1 MTGPS
6 AHRTVTVV
14 VPVYDGLDEV
24 RACLD
29 SVRRWTPATV
39 GDRAVD
45 VLVIDD
51 AAPDPAVRA
60 LVDEFAAT
68 TTDLPVAAVHQPDNL
83 GFVRTAN
90 AGMAAAPGDVV
101 LLNADTVVTEGWLEQ
116 LAAVADEPFV
126 ATVTPLTNHGSICT
140 VPVEIVDAFDLD
152 LDGDQPRIDE
162 AAAFVTARSLHR
174 RPELISGV
182 GFCMWVT
189 RAALDAVGDFDQE
202 TFGRGYGEEVDFC
215 IRASRAGFR
224 HLADDATFVFH
235 HGGVSFG
242 DESVPSQAV
251 ASRVIHDRYR
261 FFARANRLERGDD
274 PLRVPFAALR
284 TGLHQRDATRP
295 HVLHLL
301 HAPPDA
307 VGGTESHVRSLIDDL
322 GEHIDFSVFFPT
334 NSGFVVRTNWRTGQ
348 GEIVVDELLFPGAA
362 HRVRRLQDQNVA
374 MALQTVLDVLHVD
387 AVHVQ
392 NLVNLSL
399 APFDVLDRFDGPVIC
414 SIHDLFLAC
423 PSHSVLYR
431 STVSCGLPDD
441 PAACAR
447 CLPETAGFPADRLP
461 AHRAVVA
468 RAMEV
473 VDRWIVPSVAALD
486 HLARVYD
493 LPAERVEVIPHGALV
508 DVDRL
513 HQDPDPVLVHH
524 EPLRLGFA
532 GRGWAKK
539 GLRSVNEVCEQV
551 RGTSIEVHH
560 FGPLVDEA
568 HPDLHRHG
576 PFDNGVLPDLLR
588 AAGINVMLLPGH
600 VPETFSYVMTEAL
613 AAGIPVI
620 GARHGALG
628 ERIRAGG
635 VGWTIDPER
644 VDDLVQLVLAIDR
657 CRDELWAV
665 TTTVAE
671 TPLARA
677 ADVDQ
682 RYGTIYRAAIREHGK

>member
-1 MTGPS
+1 MTGPGTP
-6 AHRTVTVV
+6 RTVTVI

-29 SVRRWTPATV
+29 SVRRWTPTTV
-39 GDRAVD
+39 GDRSVD
-45 VLVIDD
+45 ILVIDD
-51 AAPDPAVRA
+51 TAPDPAVRG
-60 LVDEFAAT
+60 LVDEFASTAT
-68 TTDLPVAAVHQPDNL
+68 ADLPVAAVHQAENL

-90 AGMAAAPGDVV
+90 AGMALAPGDVV
-101 LLNADTVVTEGWLEQ
+101 LLNADTVVTEGWLDQ
-116 LAAVADEPFV
+116 MATVADDPFV

-140 VPVEIVDAFDLD
+140 VPVEIIEAFGLD
-152 LDGDQPRIDE
+152 DDQPRIDDV
-162 AAAFVTARSLHR
+162 ARFVTASSLHR

-189 RAALDAVGDFDQE
+189 RAALDAVGGFDE
-202 TFGRGYGEEVDFC
+202 ATFGRGYGEEVDFC

-242 DESVPSQAV
+242 DESLPAQAT

-261 FFARANRLERGDD
+261 FFARANRRERGDD

-284 TGLHQRDATRP
+284 TGLHRRNPTRR

-307 VGGTESHVRSLIDDL
+307 VGGTESHVRSLIDAL
-322 GEHIDFSVFFPT
+322 GDDIDFSVFFPT
-334 NSGFVVRTNWRTGQ
+334 NSGFVVRTNWRTDDGS
-348 GEIVVDELLFPGAA
+348 VLVDELAFPGAA
-362 HRVRRLQDQNVA
+362 HRVRRLTDEHVA
-374 MALQTVLDVLHVD
+374 VALQAVLDVLDVD
-387 AVHVQ
+387 VVHVQ

-399 APFDVLDRFDGPVIC
+399 APFDVLARFDGPVIC
-414 SIHDLFLAC
+414 SVHDLFLGC

-447 CLPETAGFPADRLP
+447 CLPETTSFAPERLG
-461 AHRAVVA
+461 AHRAVVE
-468 RAMEV
+468 RAVAV

-508 DVDRL
+508 EVDRL
-513 HQDPDPVLVHH
+513 RRDPDPVLVHH

-539 GLRSVNEVCEQV
+539 GLASVNEVCEQV
-551 RGTSIEVHH
+551 RGTTIEVHH
-560 FGPLVDEA
+560 FGPMVDDA

-588 AAGINVMLLPGH
+588 AAGINVVLLPGH

-644 VDDLVQLVLAIDR
+644 ADDLVDLVLAIDR
-657 CRDELWAV
+657 CRDELWDV
-665 TTTVAE
+665 TATVAE
-671 TPLARA
+671 TPLERA
-677 ADVDQ
+677 DDVAL
-682 RYGTIYRAAIREHGK
+682 RYGTIYQEPTREHGK